1 MSKFEL
7 SESPTLENTSSII
20 KDGMKIKSTPKSIT
34 GKTSVL
40 KVMLNSTPF
49 YHFVNKEFDSELAT
63 RQQDVV
69 IDGKRFYMG
78 LKNNSMHTRLR
89 LASM

>member
-7 SESPTLENTSSII
+7 SESPTLENVSSIVNDA
-20 KDGMKIKSTPKSIT
+20 KKIKPTPKTIT

-40 KVMLNSTPF
+40 KILLNNTPF

-63 RQQDVV
+63 RKQDVV

-78 LKNNSMHTRLR
+78 LKNNSMHARLR
-89 LASM
+89 LASV

>member
-7 SESPTLENTSSII
+7 SETPTLENTTAII
-20 KDGMKIKSTPKSIT
+20 NDAKKIKAPKST
-34 GKTSVL
+34 TSKTSVL

-63 RQQDVV
+63 RKQDVV

-89 LASM
+89 LTSM

>member
-7 SESPTLENTSSII
+7 SESPTLENASSII
-20 KDGMKIKSTPKSIT
+20 EDGMKIKTTPKTIT

-40 KVMLNSTPF
+40 KIMLNSTPF

-63 RQQDVV
+63 RDQDVV

-89 LASM
+89 LASV

>member
-7 SESPTLENTSSII
+7 SETPTLENTTAII
-20 KDGMKIKSTPKSIT
+20 NDAKKITSTPKTIT
-34 GKTSVL
+34 SKTSIL
-40 KVMLNSTPF
+40 KVMLNNTPF

-89 LASM
+89 LASV

>member
-7 SESPTLENTSSII
+7 SESPTLENVSSII
-20 KDGMKIKSTPKSIT
+20 NDAKKIKSTPKAIT
-34 GKTSVL
+34 GKTSVI

-63 RQQDVV
+63 RKQDVV

-89 LASM
+89 LTSV

>member
-7 SESPTLENTSSII
+7 SESPTLENVSSIVNDA
-20 KDGMKIKSTPKSIT
+20 KKIKSTPKTIT
-34 GKTSVL
+34 SKTSVL
-40 KVMLNSTPF
+40 KILLNNTPF

-63 RQQDVV
+63 RKQDVV

-89 LASM
+89 LTSV

>member
-7 SESPTLENTSSII
+7 SETPTLENVSSII
-20 KDGMKIKSTPKSIT
+20 NDAKKIKAPKAIT

-40 KVMLNSTPF
+40 KVMLNNTPF

-89 LASM
+89 LSSI

>member
-20 KDGMKIKSTPKSIT
+20 EDGMKIKSTPKAIT

-40 KVMLNSTPF
+40 KVMLNKTPF

-69 IDGKRFYMG
+69 IGGKRFYMG

-89 LASM
+89 LTSV

>member
-7 SESPTLENTSSII
+7 SESPTLENVSSII
-20 KDGMKIKSTPKSIT
+20 NDAKKIKPTPKAIT

-40 KVMLNSTPF
+40 KIMLNKTPF

-63 RQQDVV
+63 RDQDVV

-89 LASM
+89 LTSI

>member
-7 SESPTLENTSSII
+7 SETPTLENTTAII
-20 KDGMKIKSTPKSIT
+20 NDAKKITSTPKTIT

-40 KVMLNSTPF
+40 KIMLNKTPF

-89 LASM
+89 LASV

>member
-7 SESPTLENTSSII
+7 SESPTLENVSSII
-20 KDGMKIKSTPKSIT
+20 NDAKKITSTPKAIT
-34 GKTSVL
+34 GRTSVL
-40 KVMLNSTPF
+40 KILLNKTPF

-63 RQQDVV
+63 RDQDVV

-89 LASM
+89 LTSI